1 MNTFKSCLYIFQMFI
16 YQDHVGPVTSA
27 RFNHNSTSI
36 VSGSETGEIIVYNVT
51 TGQGCRPLKKENVQV
66 SKKKTQHQVN
76 DYIHLH

>member
-1 MNTFKSCLYIFQMFI
+1 M
-16 YQDHVGPVTSA
+16 GPVTSA

-66 SKKKTQHQVN
+66 SKKKTTSG
-76 DYIHLH
+76 